1 MSFDGNMRLIL
12 HDADADAGDELQ
24 ISTLGL
30 MKNFLWV
37 AVGNKQLV
45 IKEWKNLP
53 GEFRNFPL
61 DQCLPCTSFFGM
73 LS

>member
-1 MSFDGNMRLIL
+1 MRLIL

-61 DQCLPCTSFFGM
+61 DVCPAH
-73 LS
+73 LSLECCHDA